1 MSMIAKRVLPIVG
14 RTVFNPKLS
23 LNQSKPAL
31 FNTKFIIRNFS
42 DKKNNNET
50 EQEIDE
56 ETITRNN
63 NDKSNELTSEEIIIE
78 LQKEIKELKEKVIR
92 SYAEEEN
99 VRRIAKRDVDNAKS
113 YANSSFAKSLLDVA
127 DDLER
132 ALTSIPPEQLNKTD
146 NTTLKCLY
154 DGIIMTEKSLQK
166 VFNSFKIIQY
176 GTIGD
181 KFDPTLHDAL
191 FQMPNDKYNN
201 NTIIQVLKKGY
212 KLNDRVIR
220 AAQVGTANNNTTTNN
235 DKTE

>member
-146 NTTLKCLY
+146 NTTLKSLY

-166 VFNSFKIIQY
+166 VFQSFKIIQY

-220 AAQVGTANNNTTTNN
+220 AAQVGTANNTNAN
-235 DKTE
+235 DTKSE

>member
-1 MSMIAKRVLPIVG
+1 MSMIAKRLLPVVG

-23 LNQSKPAL
+23 LNHSKPAL
-31 FNTKFIIRNFS
+31 FNAKFIIRNFS
-42 DKKNNNET
+42 DKKNTNET
-50 EQEIDE
+50 VQEIDE

-63 NDKSNELTSEEIIIE
+63 NDKSNELTSDEIIKE

-146 NTTLKCLY
+146 NTTLKSLY

-166 VFNSFKIIQY
+166 VFQSFKIIQY

-220 AAQVGTANNNTTTNN
+220 AAQVGTANNTNAN
-235 DKTE
+235 DTKSE